1 MEQSVNS
8 MPIRQAGF
16 HYLFVLN
23 QKPEIY
29 MNNLLATVALTG
41 VLVLGGCATLS
52 ESQCIA
58 NDWQTVGYRDG
69 LSGIQSSQL
78 LSHQNACVKH
88 GIVPDRPAY
97 LVGWKQGVE
106 QYCQPHNGFA
116 TGERGGQFANVCP
129 ARLKGAFYAAYQ
141 EGKRIYLARSEI
153 STLQRS
159 ISQMEYQLKQIKT
172 EILEAEIHLIDGA
185 TTSIE
190 RRHLLEETKLLAQE
204 QGKLET
210 QIQNLKVEVAVK
222 AERLENLRQVLALAG
237 R

>member
-1 MEQSVNS
+1 
-8 MPIRQAGF
+8 
-16 HYLFVLN
+16 
-23 QKPEIY
+23 

-69 LSGIQSSQL
+69 LIGIQSSQL
-78 LSHQNACVKH
+78 LKHQNACVKH

-106 QYCQPHNGFA
+106 QYCQPHNGFT

-141 EGKRIYLARSEI
+141 EGKQIYLARSEI

-159 ISQMEYQLKQIKT
+159 ISQMQYDLRNAGYVTDEVEPVIGHEHVESEDT
-172 EILEAEIHLIDGA
+172 HLDGGVLPDP
-185 TTSIE
+185 E
-190 RRHLLEETKLLAQE
+190 HRH
-204 QGKLET
+204 
-210 QIQNLKVEVAVK
+210 
-222 AERLENLRQVLALAG
+222 
-237 R
+237 